1 MASLVFLIL
10 SAICVQSLSLL
21 LQTKQYS
28 YHSHPHYHGALYAL
42 GTLAAFH
49 IAPQALHHPA
59 LQWSNPLALLW
70 LSLTLATLAFNRYV
84 PISLGYRLRHKKSYF
99 LDFNLAFVLV
109 KIGDIFFQQ
118 SFLVAFILILFGH
131 FPHVS
136 TVVIITLITFV
147 AAHLPLLWIQ
157 RKVSVLHLIGAALFI
172 GIVPLAILQVQGGFW
187 LIWFGHW
194 CFYITIRLLMG
205 IKPLRRSVLGQDLE
219 FDTQR

>member
-109 KIGDIFFQQ
+109 KIGEQAFVIF
-118 SFLVAFILILFGH
+118 VIG
-131 FPHVS
+131 
-136 TVVIITLITFV
+136 TVVGHGGVLQMARKRVSI
-147 AAHLPLLWIQ
+147 LPLRQGQ
-157 RKVSVLHLIGAALFI
+157 RKGL
-172 GIVPLAILQVQGGFW
+172 
-187 LIWFGHW
+187 
-194 CFYITIRLLMG
+194 
-205 IKPLRRSVLGQDLE
+205 PLRRPTSVYPWQLGQ
-219 FDTQR
+219 RRSCRW